1 MFSSRPLTKRPR
13 AAIACNRCRQAK
25 AKTKYISI
33 SATVKDLNAGVAPKR
48 NRNAS
53 TLMMAAGKSIRGKPE
68 NTHWRP
74 ENFRTNRRY
83 RAGSDLGV
91 RIRDIE
97 AKLASVCGSVET
109 VPDAFDLG
117 SESIPVPWANDNE
130 GSSVKSSTGP
140 YVSSLSQATP
150 SYTESLPDVRATG
163 LFDHQPATDMGY
175 FGKKGFIQVLAF
187 THTRIS
193 QVRARITHFSGPS
206 SRTHKHGR
214 KYTDLVFTETGYP
227 ERRVALELISRFSD
241 SVGAV
246 LPFSTESA
254 LVIEICKMSENSE
267 LASGVRA
274 LLDIV
279 FAYALVS
286 ADEDAA
292 NAFYLRA
299 FRILETQSQHVP
311 SLESREY
318 LHNIPYYS
326 KGSYTG
332 FSVRAC
338 LLLVSFQQNTRRA
351 ISSWS
356 PHGLAVKMAYELG
369 IHAPFTY
376 KGLSSQDKNA
386 RLSLWLGV
394 ITQDR
399 VLSSA
404 LGRPSL
410 IPSHHV
416 KLDVSRYL
424 DFDGKIERSTP
435 MSLKESYFRHLTCL
449 HQITGQAI
457 DDIYDYNMGL
467 SGQLDFDD
475 LVAKTV
481 NLSKMLT
488 QWRGNSSPFE
498 IRQHDF
504 KSSIPLA
511 GTSRAEILENLLS
524 IHYYRTTLL
533 ANGQL
538 LLRVLQE
545 KTSVRPED
553 MDISHQIAI
562 LSLQRDYAAAKELSS
577 LLSGISTSDSGF
589 FESNATWWVCNY
601 GVLTLCLHLMG
612 FWILSLSN
620 PAYFVLLK
628 INPSEVQALL
638 KEAVD
643 TLKLVGGE
651 SLMSRKAHHCIRQYI
666 EFLASVEQRIETNG
680 LGDMDQAVLWAERND
695 TALDNEPNLGDFFN
709 SLDSED
715 ALLGGSGSY
724 GEPKSEE
731 PSLFK
736 KMLESAAT
744 TFASIVVL
752 SLGFAGAA
760 YIYHR
765 SYKWLVLRKMTRAF
779 EPGDPVL
786 EMAAIGKDVP
796 HKKGGETDYWVLRP
810 EQDRVNRI
818 VSGEEKGHYFLLV
831 GEKGTGKSSMLIE
844 AMRQIDGDAVSMFEA
859 HPDTE
864 IFRQRLGKALDYE
877 FHEDYIGGYFSERG
891 PRESTAL
898 LDIERALNKLEKVA
912 MKMRSDRGKPLI
924 VIVNQMHLLRNV
936 EEGRDLI
943 ELLQQRAE
951 QWAAADLVT
960 MIFNSDDYWVY
971 ERLKQLAT
979 RMEVIPVHDLPK
991 KQAVEALKNYRLRY
1005 RGERLSES
1013 MLEQIYEKVGG
1024 RVSFLNRVAK
1034 SDDMLA
1040 KCESIKETEKR
1051 WFLNQC
1057 WILGSEMDDD
1067 VMDQQKWAAAAM
1079 TLALALVDK
1088 EKEMDQTYSPEEGH
1102 ILPSYPFHIAQQIM
1116 TRCDFIRDLDSLNLL
1131 TITHHADV
1139 RASSVPM
1146 HRAFQE
1152 ICALP
1157 DFREFL
1163 EATMTRIG
1171 DIESLGRTREL
1182 VAKDLVL
1189 GGQYEIEQSRK
1200 SVTVKLVQ
1208 KEEEEKD

>member
-25 AKTKYISI
+25 AKVTTSFRFELLSRLTRSLYKCDSERPQCGRCAKEESECVYSN
-33 SATVKDLNAGVAPKR
+33 DGRRKR
-48 NRNAS
+48 QAHQRQVREYA
-53 TLMMAAGKSIRGKPE
+53 LLAE
-68 NTHWRP
+68 
-74 ENFRTNRRY
+74 
-83 RAGSDLGV
+83 SDLSV
-91 RIRDIE
+91 RVRDIE
-97 AKLASVCGSVET
+97 VKLASVCGSVET
-109 VPDAFDLG
+109 VPDTFGLG
-117 SESIPVPWANDNE
+117 SEPIPIPWANDNE
-130 GSSVKSSTGP
+130 NSSVNSSIGP
-140 YVSSLSQATP
+140 YVSSFSQATP
-150 SYTESLPDVRATG
+150 SYTESFPDVRATG
-163 LFDHQPATDMGY
+163 LFDHPSTTDMGY
-175 FGKKGFIQVLAF
+175 FGSSSNHALFRSITAEIINIGYNHAQHSFEPFGRCQGL
-187 THTRIS
+187 IS
-193 QVRARITHFSGPS
+193 GNRVPGQISTDITS
-206 SRTHKHGR
+206 
-214 KYTDLVFTETGYP
+214 TETGYP

-241 SVGAV
+241 STGAV
-246 LPFSTESA
+246 LPFATESA
-254 LVIEICKMSENSE
+254 LVIEACKISADAE
-267 LASGVRA
+267 LAPGVRA

-279 FAYALVS
+279 FAHALVS
-286 ADEDAA
+286 ADENAA
-292 NAFYLRA
+292 NALYLRA
-299 FRILETQSQHVP
+299 FHILEIQSQHLP
-311 SLESREY
+311 SLES
-318 LHNIPYYS
+318 L
-326 KGSYTG
+326 
-332 FSVRAC
+332 RAC

-356 PHGLAVKMAYELG
+356 PHCLAVKMAYELG
-369 IHAPFTY
+369 VHAPFTY
-376 KGLSSQDKNA
+376 KGLNSQDKDA
-386 RLSLWLGV
+386 RLNLWLGV
-394 ITQDR
+394 VTQDR
-399 VLSSA
+399 ILSSA

-424 DFDGKIERSTP
+424 DSDRKAEQPIP
-435 MSLKESYFRHLTCL
+435 MSLKESYFRHLTNL
-449 HQITGQAI
+449 HRITGQAI
-457 DDIYDYNMGL
+457 DDIYDHNMGI
-467 SGQLDFDD
+467 SDHMSFDD

-481 NLSKMLT
+481 DLSRKLD
-488 QWRGNSSPFE
+488 QWRVNSSPFE
-498 IRQHDF
+498 ICQHNL
-504 KSSIPLA
+504 KSSIPLI
-511 GTSRAEILENLLS
+511 GTSRAEGFENLLS
-524 IHYYRTTLL
+524 IHYYRTVLL

-538 LLRVLQE
+538 LLRILQE
-545 KTSVRPED
+545 STSIRLGD

-562 LSLQRDYAAAKELSS
+562 APLQRDYTAAKELSWV
-577 LLSGISTSDSGF
+577 LSIISTSNSGF

-612 FWILSLSN
+612 VWILSLSN
-620 PAYFVLLK
+620 PAYFGLLR
-628 INPSEVQALL
+628 INPSEVQTLL

-643 TLKLVGGE
+643 TLKVIGGE

-666 EFLASVEQRIETNG
+666 EFLASSEQRMESNDLVG
-680 LGDMDQAVLWAERND
+680 MDQAVPWAAHTNV
-695 TALDNEPNLGDFFN
+695 ALDNEPNLGDFLH

-715 ALLGGSGSY
+715 ALLGGGSSY

-731 PSLFK
+731 PSLPK

-744 TFASIVVL
+744 TLASIVVL
-752 SLGFAGAA
+752 ALGFAGAA

-786 EMAAIGKDVP
+786 ELAAIGKDVP
-796 HKKGGETDYWVLRP
+796 HKKGGEADYWVLRP

-960 MIFNSDDYWVY
+960 MIFNSDDFWVY

-979 RMEVIPVHDLPK
+979 RMEVIPIHDLPR

-1005 RGERLSES
+1005 RGERLSDS
-1013 MLEQIYEKVGG
+1013 MLEQIYAKVGG

-1040 KCESIKETEKR
+1040 KCESIKNTEKR

-1057 WILGSEMDDD
+1057 WILGAEMDDD

-1116 TRCDFIRDLDSLNLL
+1116 TRCDFIREMDSLNLL

-1146 HRAFQE
+1146 QHAFKE
-1152 ICALP
+1152 ICSQP

-1163 EATMTRIG
+1163 EATMNRIA

-1189 GGQYEIEQSRK
+1189 GGQYEIEHNRK

-1208 KEEEEKD
+1208 KEEEED